1 MPNTADSGTEQATQK
16 PSLKKSNPKKT
27 RIVDPLDALAKKYK
41 KLFPETNVLEKETV
55 SFKPQV
61 SKQISGKH
69 LDDSGSKKNSIQND
83 RAFYQEVNKI
93 LLEKKLS
100 KNIADGS
107 GRPLQGTIDAN
118 DGLLKEFAGYN
129 AQKDG
134 PSSGARQKIFT
145 DIFEGRIAIPAELKE
160 SVAQQWGEPKSIE
173 RLQKLR
179 GQINFFLGTQKGR
192 TEPSKQAID
201 KWTDDLSFID
211 RNLVSLV
218 EQKKD

>member
-1 MPNTADSGTEQATQK
+1 MVYVRPN
-16 PSLKKSNPKKT
+16 L
-27 RIVDPLDALAKKYK
+27 V
-41 KLFPETNVLEKETV
+41 V
-55 SFKPQV
+55 
-61 SKQISGKH
+61 
-69 LDDSGSKKNSIQND
+69 
-83 RAFYQEVNKI
+83 
-93 LLEKKLS
+93 
-100 KNIADGS
+100 
-107 GRPLQGTIDAN
+107 QGAWN
-118 DGLLKEFAGYN
+118 
-129 AQKDG
+129 
-134 PSSGARQKIFT
+134 
-145 DIFEGRIAIPAELKE
+145 DIFEGRIAIPAELKQ